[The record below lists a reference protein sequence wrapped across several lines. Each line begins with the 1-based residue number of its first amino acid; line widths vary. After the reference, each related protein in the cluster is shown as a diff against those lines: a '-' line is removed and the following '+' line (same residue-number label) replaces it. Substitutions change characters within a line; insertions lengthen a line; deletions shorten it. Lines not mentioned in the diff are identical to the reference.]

1 MNIQKPIGSALIA
14 LLIAGVIACG
24 SSEKS
29 TDDGKSQSQM
39 MAGPND
45 NKAHTML
52 KLPTVQCDICKE
64 TIEHGLTGINGILSV
79 SVDIENKMG
88 HINYDSS
95 RTDLP
100 KIEALIASLGYQANE
115 TAADSVAYNKLPNC
129 CKLPEDRK

>member
-1 MNIQKPIGSALIA
+1 MNIQRPIGLVLIA

-29 TDDGKSQSQM
+29 ADSGKSQDQII
-39 MAGPND
+39 AGQND

-52 KLPTVQCDICKE
+52 KLPTVQCGICKK